1 MRFFF
6 NGCAGVLGM
15 SAKLSY
21 EDVRRLAR
29 IWSAEPREKRDQD
42 EADIAAWTTEQRK
55 SNSLSGAPF
64 DIFDGGDGGGSDS
77 EGDGDE
83 TR

>member
-29 IWSAEPREKRDQD
+29 IWFAQPREKNEQD
-42 EADIAAWTTEQRK
+42 EAEAWTTEQRQWN
-55 SNSLSGAPF
+55 SNPDATLGNF
-64 DIFDGGDGGGSDS
+64 DSSRDGGGDGDQS
-77 EGDGDE
+77 
-83 TR
+83 